1 MDNLSFEGEYKNGK
15 RGKEYYDN
23 GKLKFVGEYLDEKRN
38 GKGNEYNEHTGK
50 LEFIGQY
57 LYGERW
63 NIQKFEGKSLNGK
76 RIKRKYKKKINKKL

>member
-15 RGKEYYDN
+15 RNGKEYYDN

-50 LEFIGQY
+50 LEFIY
-57 LYGERW
+57 
-63 NIQKFEGKSLNGK
+63 NIYTEKDGIF
-76 RIKRKYKKKINKKL
+76 